1 LDRLLK
7 KWNRPEQRDGNGE
20 WKLDSFRRVLGNSC
34 EGNWKGCIE
43 RIQRWRKSNPKS
55 TSAVIAEASYWIA
68 YAWNIRGG
76 KYNASTDAVAVKVFG
91 ERMKRAEQVLKDTKQ
106 FASDNPLWYETY
118 MDVAVGTK
126 RNVQFTAK
134 LFAEGIHRHPHF
146 QSLYLG
152 MANYWSPV
160 HDGKPDWAKVDEV
173 IGNAVALT
181 AITDGIS
188 NYARLYKR
196 VNDHQKLE
204 FDLFQDSLAS
214 WPKMRDSFDELIKRY
229 PSTENIN
236 EFASYACQAEDKV
249 TYLRLRVQMKDHI
262 LSHMWRN
269 NYSPD
274 MCDHKFMLYS

>member
-1 LDRLLK
+1 
-7 KWNRPEQRDGNGE
+7 
-20 WKLDSFRRVLGNSC
+20 
-34 EGNWKGCIE
+34 
-43 RIQRWRKSNPKS
+43 
-55 TSAVIAEASYWIA
+55 
-68 YAWNIRGG
+68 
-76 KYNASTDAVAVKVFG
+76 
-91 ERMKRAEQVLKDTKQ
+91 
-106 FASDNPLWYETY
+106 